1 MEGELPRCIT
11 AMRKV
16 CYNGVL
22 QQCGGC
28 IRAVYYSDVCV
39 CGGGEWVNYRG
50 ILQQYGE
57 NVTAVHYCN
66 AGGGGGG
73 IEAVLQQ
80 CLTVM
85 PRRYSSEVLQQC

>member
-1 MEGELPRCIT
+1 M
-11 AMRKV
+11 
-16 CYNGVL
+16 
-22 QQCGGC
+22 
-28 IRAVYYSDVCV
+28 
-39 CGGGEWVNYRG
+39 NYRG

-73 IEAVLQQ
+73 TEAVLQQ